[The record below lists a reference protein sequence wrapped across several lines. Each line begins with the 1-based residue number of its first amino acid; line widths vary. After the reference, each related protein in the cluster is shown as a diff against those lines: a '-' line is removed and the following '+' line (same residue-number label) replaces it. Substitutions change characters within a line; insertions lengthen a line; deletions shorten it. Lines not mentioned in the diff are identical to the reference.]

1 MTKRYTQNQIGFL
14 RAGYQSM
21 NARGLARAFNAE
33 FGTDKT
39 ESAIKATLCNHK
51 IRCGRKPKDRIVE
64 CRQTVYTEEHAQFL
78 QANYSGH
85 TVRELTK
92 LFNDRFGMNKTD
104 IQIKAFISRKGI
116 ISGRDGRFKKG
127 NAPWN
132 VGTKGQGLTGPNK
145 GSFKKGHIPGNTK
158 PLGDE
163 RIDPKDGYI
172 LVKVA
177 EKNPYTGASTR
188 YKHKHVH
195 IWEQENGPAPDGMVV
210 IFRDGD
216 KRNFDP
222 DNLVLITRSELVR
235 LNQSG
240 YKDIPAELKP
250 SFLTMIQLKV
260 KTFERINLMG

>member
-1 MTKRYTQNQIGFL
+1 MTKRYTQDQIDFL
-14 RAGYQSM
+14 RVGYQSM
-21 NARGLARAFNAE
+21 NVRGLARAFNAE
-33 FGTDKT
+33 FGT
-39 ESAIKATLCNHK
+39 
-51 IRCGRKPKDRIVE
+51 
-64 CRQTVYTEEHAQFL
+64 
-78 QANYSGH
+78 
-85 TVRELTK
+85 
-92 LFNDRFGMNKTD
+92 NKTD

-116 ISGRDGRFKKG
+116 TSGRDGRFKKG

-158 PLGDE
+158 PLGAE

-177 EKNPYTGASTR
+177 EKNPYTGAATR
-188 YKHKHVH
+188 YKHKHAH
-195 IWEQENGPAPDGMVV
+195 IWEQQFGPVPDGMVV

-216 KRNFDP
+216 KRNFDL
-222 DNLVLITRSELVR
+222 DNLVVITRSELVR

-240 YKDIPAELKP
+240 YKDIPAELKS

-260 KTFERINLMG
+260 KTFEKINVMG